1 MKIKNMNTHENVN
14 ISLRLYRGGWD
25 CGLEPDVLQDV
36 AADDLNA
43 RPHDDDGYPMMS
55 ADDLRAFIS
64 WWQDEAQRSNSGRDG
79 DGLCGLTEAEIDRGD
94 EWMLIT
100 AE

>member
-1 MKIKNMNTHENVN
+1 MKIINTTTNKSVD

-36 AADDLNA
+36 AAADLNA
-43 RPHDDDGYPMMS
+43 CPRDEDRNPMMR

-79 DGLCGLTEAEIDRGD
+79 DGLCGLTEAEIARGD
-94 EWMLIT
+94 EWMLLV
-100 AE
+100 E